1 MRRCFEQLPS
11 RSQLCSHP
19 IAPPLSFFR
28 AGQSQKLFVPKLPFQ
43 IQLLP
48 TTQRSL
54 SYSSLR
60 HLRKDAPSPPFQGV
74 ASTGVKNA
82 SERKDGRKNHI
93 HAAELSQKSPEDWV
107 AELDTFLPRSLSR
120 SDELGSRTVIPV
132 EVVAKDV
139 LRILTDTRD
148 QRNVDILGFMTLNQR
163 RYKAVIHLVEIL
175 LKAVALAVNEPF
187 EDELPSNINW
197 PDGSFAKR
205 NGAPIELDR
214 TLHVSRRP
222 VATSLNSFDC
232 TLPEKNHE
240 ITMEF
245 VWSLLADLV
254 LASTNRLS
262 DEGKQIMNTVHQ
274 ILALIHNLGLVPANI
289 YTYCLPQGTTTIQ
302 HSPILHL
309 LNSRILST
317 LSDAVWHAYQDDVF
331 ARSGK
336 TESSPWNIFR
346 EPPPSRLRPRK
357 PELGPEVWLEFIL
370 WCCVEAGFAATGA
383 RIVQSLQKDVQ
394 GRWQAIHWPDDRV
407 PSIDWDQRTRKGRL
421 ESDAEACHRQQLSE
435 VNPQKFISAEV
446 ILAIADSLINK
457 ANLGVSDDD
466 LPIMNIQNEIM
477 ELISFAG
484 LHGLAPAYFDYLAV
498 RLLETGNLYNLGK
511 ADSLRNWASI
521 ISQLRSMHGVEE
533 EHRQSP
539 ELDFDSILG
548 NSELHAGILHQALQ
562 ACIEANLVK
571 KAVDTFTEI
580 QKIVDGNKLEAIGEF
595 LSLSLNP
602 EDNFSASRHGKGRGE
617 FLNSYGQLPIYRL
630 HPFLDLV
637 SNAKLFG
644 LGDWL
649 LFSEDV
655 DGPVLPSST
664 WGKPSVT
671 AAVVRYASAK
681 NDPLLAKHIYNM
693 IRRSDRKPTVNVLRA
708 LVVYH
713 INARDW
719 TKATLLLLDL
729 RRAEGGGY
737 SPQIVASLAA
747 KILSLE
753 VDVAVMPRED
763 AEFDL
768 SQAMLLFSN
777 ILDGVYDSP
786 PASFRVDQKKTFRQ
800 QVGYLLRVLE
810 NVLDSKL
817 ADIATRFKQRFPVSN
832 KPNLAKD
839 TFNVLFAAIVEN
851 KGVLE
856 GRSIWYLFCKDPR
869 DCAASPRVLDNDSDA
884 ASEERATDKDEDD
897 FLHGQVNDV
906 LIDLVGVSG
915 HDGDRFSSKMSL
927 LELPQSSDKAV
938 PHANAQTPLAHP
950 ASLSIDATLPQDKLG
965 FAGKQF
971 CTNSDEESKDAGIPI
986 ERMGLE
992 FNSTQP
998 HLDPIIVP
1006 DMRTLQILV
1015 RGALAEIQARKERR
1029 RGHADLDAVVKWAE
1043 QFYEAFNLA
1052 REDVETE
1059 FRVSPALPRKMKIAT
1074 QHRRAVYGRSSREK
1088 FKPNVAKHF
1097 TKGVFIP
1104 RRPGTQQSG
1113 QDPTQVN
1120 GVNNIAEDAT
1130 NNTEQERRA
1139 DEGMP
1144 VKLASS
1150 PNFKVRK
1157 FASAHA

>member
-19 IAPPLSFFR
+19 VASPLSFFR
-28 AGQSQKLFVPKLPFQ
+28 AGQSQKLFIPRLSFR
-43 IQLLP
+43 IQLVR
-48 TTQRSL
+48 TTQTSL

-60 HLRKDAPSPPFQGV
+60 RLRKDVPSPPFQGV
-74 ASTGVKNA
+74 ASTEVKDA
-82 SERKDGRKNHI
+82 SKKKDGRKNHI
-93 HAAELSQKSPEDWV
+93 HAAEFSQKGPEDWV
-107 AELDTFLPRSLSR
+107 AELDTFLPRSLSW

-132 EVVAKDV
+132 EVVAGDV
-139 LRILTDTRD
+139 LRILTDTRY
-148 QRNVDILGFMTLNQR
+148 QRNVDILGFMALNQR

-175 LKAVALAVNEPF
+175 LKAVALAVNAPF
-187 EDELPSNINW
+187 EDELPSNITW

-205 NGAPIELDR
+205 NGTPIELDR

-222 VATSLNSFDC
+222 VGTYLNSFDC
-232 TLPEKNHE
+232 TRPEKNHE
-240 ITMEF
+240 ITMELI
-245 VWSLLADLV
+245 WSLLADLV
-254 LASTNRLS
+254 LASTNRPS

-289 YTYCLPQGTTTIQ
+289 YTYSLPQGTTMIQ

-370 WCCVEAGFAATGA
+370 WCCVEGGFAATGA
-383 RIVQSLQKDVQ
+383 RIVRSMQKDVE
-394 GRWQAIHWPDDRV
+394 GGWQAIHWPDDRV
-407 PSIDWDQRTRKGRL
+407 PSIDWDQRTRQGRL
-421 ESDAEACHRQQLSE
+421 ESEAETYHREQLSE
-435 VNPQKFISAEV
+435 VNPHKFISAEV

-457 ANLGVSDDD
+457 VNMDVTDDD
-466 LPIMNIQNEIM
+466 LPIMNIQNEIR
-477 ELISFAG
+477 ELISFGG

-498 RLLETGNLYNLGK
+498 RLLETGSMYNLDK
-511 ADSLRNWASI
+511 ADSLRNWASVM
-521 ISQLRSMHGVEE
+521 SQLRSLHPVEE
-533 EHRQSP
+533 KHRQNP
-539 ELDFDSILG
+539 ELAFESILDY
-548 NSELHAGILHQALQ
+548 SELHVGILHQALQ

-595 LSLSLNP
+595 LSLPLNP
-602 EDNFSASRHGKGRGE
+602 EGGFFTSRYGKGRGE
-617 FLNSYGQLPIYRL
+617 FLNSYGQLPTYKL
-630 HPFLDLV
+630 PPFLDLV
-637 SNAKLFG
+637 SNAKLLG

-655 DGPVLPSST
+655 DGAVLPSST
-664 WGKPSVT
+664 WAKPSVT

-681 NDPLLAKHIYNM
+681 NDPLLVKHIYNI

-713 INARDW
+713 VNAREW
-719 TKATLLLLDL
+719 TKAILLLLDL

-737 SPQIVASLAA
+737 SPKIVASLAA

-753 VDVAVMPRED
+753 VDAAVMPQDDTES
-763 AEFDL
+763 DL

-800 QVGYLLRVLE
+800 QVGYLLRLLE
-810 NVLDSKL
+810 NVMDSKL
-817 ADIATRFKQRFPVSN
+817 ADTATRFKPKFPVSN
-832 KPNLAKD
+832 KPDLAKD
-839 TFNVLFAAIVEN
+839 TFNVLFAAIVET

-856 GRSIWYLFCKDPR
+856 GQSIWYLFCKDLR
-869 DCAASPRVLDNDSDA
+869 DCAASSRVLDNGCDA
-884 ASEERATDKDEDD
+884 AFEDRATDKNEDD
-897 FLHGQVNDV
+897 FLHRQANDA
-906 LIDLVGVSG
+906 LNDLVGVGG
-915 HDGDRFSSKMSL
+915 HDRDHFSSKMSL
-927 LELPQSSDKAV
+927 LESPQNSDKAV
-938 PHANAQTPLAHP
+938 PHANAQISLAHP
-950 ASLSIDATLPQDKLG
+950 ASLGIDATLPQDKLD
-965 FAGKQF
+965 FAGNQF
-971 CTNSDEESKDAGIPI
+971 CTTSDAESKDAGIPI
-986 ERMGLE
+986 ETMSLD
-992 FNSTQP
+992 FDSTQP
-998 HLDPIIVP
+998 HLDPIVVP

-1029 RGHADLDAVVKWAE
+1029 RSHADLDAVVKWAE
-1043 QFYEAFNLA
+1043 QFYEVFNLA

-1059 FRVSPALPRKMKIAT
+1059 FRVSPALPKTMKIAT
-1074 QHRRAVYGRSSREK
+1074 QHRRAVYGTSSREK

-1104 RRPGTQQSG
+1104 RRPGIRQSG
-1113 QDPTQVN
+1113 QNPTQVN

-1130 NNTEQERRA
+1130 NKTEQERRA

-1157 FASAHA
+1157 FASASA